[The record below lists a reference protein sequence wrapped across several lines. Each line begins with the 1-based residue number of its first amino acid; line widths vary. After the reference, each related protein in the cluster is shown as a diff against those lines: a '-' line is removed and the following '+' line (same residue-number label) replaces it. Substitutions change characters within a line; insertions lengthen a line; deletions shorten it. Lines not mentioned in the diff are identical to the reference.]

1 MIYLDH
7 NATMPPASA
16 VAQAMLS
23 ILTDAWGNASSQH
36 AVGQQAKGALAAA
49 RATIARALGCKPAE
63 LIFTSGAIEANH
75 LAVCGLHA
83 AASGGRHRGVFSAIE
98 HAAHL
103 KLARA
108 LAARAVAVD
117 YIAVRPDGTL
127 DLDSAAALIGPD
139 VGVESLMAANN
150 ETGVLMPVAEVRDLV
165 HSAGARLHLDAPQ
178 FIGRLPFHFA
188 QSGIDAVSLSAHKLR
203 GPKGIGT
210 LLVRHGVTLVPQVQ
224 GSQERHRRGG
234 TENLPAIAGFA
245 AALERI
251 SDVAS
256 EAARVAAL
264 RDAVEQ
270 GLRCALPAINVFSAQ
285 ASRLPG
291 TSYLRF
297 GEVPAEVVLQR
308 IELLGVAASSGSACS
323 SGGSEPSHVL
333 VAMDVPR
340 DEALAA
346 VRLSLAKPL
355 RRRTLSTCSPICRRC
370 FVHCWRKQRIPLEPG
385 LNLSSIAGVR
395 NHESHD
401 PQGQQGRA
409 ERLCAKEG
417 PGGAHCRDGAA
428 RDVGRSRHARKR
440 LATRIAPDGR
450 RYATA
455 HHGRSAT
462 HCWRGG
468 VR

>member
-23 ILTDAWGNASSQH
+23 ILTDAWGNASPQH

-49 RATIARALGCKPAE
+49 RATIARALGCEPAE
-63 LIFTSGAIEANH
+63 LIFTSGATEANH

-83 AASGGRHRGVFSAIE
+83 AAPGGRHRGVFSAIE

-165 HSAGARLHLDAPQ
+165 HSAGARLHVDATQ
-178 FIGRLPFHFA
+178 FIGRLPFHFV
-188 QSGIDAVSLSAHKLR
+188 QSGVDAVSLSPHKLR
-203 GPKGIGT
+203 VPKGIGT

-245 AALERI
+245 AVLERI

-264 RDAVEQ
+264 LDALEQ
-270 GLRCALPAINVFSAQ
+270 GLRCALPAVHVFSAQ

-308 IELLGVAASSGSACS
+308 IELLGVA
-323 SGGSEPSHVL
+323 
-333 VAMDVPR
+333 AMDVPR

-370 FVHCWRKQRIPLEPG
+370 FVHCWRKQRIPLERA
-385 LNLSSIAGVR
+385 LNLSSISGVR

-409 ERLCAKEG
+409 ERLRAKEG

-428 RDVGRSRHARKR
+428 RDVGRSRHARER
-440 LATRIAPDGR
+440 LATRIARDGR
-450 RYATA
+450 RYAAA
-455 HHGRSAT
+455 HHGRSAA
-462 HCWRGG
+462 HCGRGG